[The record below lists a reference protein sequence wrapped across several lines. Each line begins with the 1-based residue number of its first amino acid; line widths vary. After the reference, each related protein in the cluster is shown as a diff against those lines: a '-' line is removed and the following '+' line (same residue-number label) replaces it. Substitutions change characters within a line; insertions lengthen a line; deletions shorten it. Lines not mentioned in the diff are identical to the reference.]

1 MLKILKCYNL
11 SMFEFSQLPHN
22 KFTSSLEVYYHT
34 QFLKN
39 SNPTHFFKK
48 ISKLCNPIFHQE
60 LGGSA
65 YYRYV
70 FLIPTQKAIVRN
82 LDQNLH
88 RICQYLYFCCFFFIL
103 FLSFRPIFA
112 KLSCKKLF
120 KKSQEILPL
129 IKYNALDYCLEMF
142 FLEQIYLRLDMKSNM
157 FEFNLVHGEL
167 SITVA
172 LI

>member
-1 MLKILKCYNL
+1 MLVLI
-11 SMFEFSQLPHN
+11 
-22 KFTSSLEVYYHT
+22 
-34 QFLKN
+34 FL
-39 SNPTHFFKK
+39 
-48 ISKLCNPIFHQE
+48 L
-60 LGGSA
+60 L
-65 YYRYV
+65 
-70 FLIPTQKAIVRN
+70 
-82 LDQNLH
+82 
-88 RICQYLYFCCFFFIL
+88 FFIL

-112 KLSCKKLF
+112 KLSCKKVF

-142 FLEQIYLRLDMKSNM
+142 FLEQIYLRHDMKSNM